1 MQRLHTAITSVLGFL
16 TYPWGAQPC
25 ARVSSPLTI
34 SGKIKQRLVPCGMGS
49 ASSLWAA
56 AGSPALAGL
65 ISGSGR
71 CWWHVGSLLLHQD
84 TSDHESPSCGSLAIS
99 DRLGLALA
107 KFLSGELKLVFA
119 GRSDARFMVSH
130 ALADL
135 MSRLCPL
142 ALPAFSCDF

>member
-1 MQRLHTAITSVLGFL
+1 
-16 TYPWGAQPC
+16 
-25 ARVSSPLTI
+25 
-34 SGKIKQRLVPCGMGS
+34 MGD
-49 ASSLWAA
+49 ASSLWAT

-71 CWWHVGSLLLHQD
+71 RPWGVGSLLLHQD
-84 TSDHESPSCGSLAIS
+84 TSDHESLSCGSLAIS

-107 KFLSGELKLVFA
+107 KFLSGELKLDFT
-119 GRSDARFMVSH
+119 GRSDARFMISH

-135 MSRLCPL
+135 MSRLCPP